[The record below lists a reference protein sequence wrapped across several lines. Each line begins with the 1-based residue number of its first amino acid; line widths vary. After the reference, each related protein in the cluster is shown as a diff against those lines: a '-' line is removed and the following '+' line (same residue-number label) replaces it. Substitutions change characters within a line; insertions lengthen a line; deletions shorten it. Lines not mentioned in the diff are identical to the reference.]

1 MSARSDQEIKD
12 DMLRYIM
19 TVLEP
24 RREEFSGM
32 PACPFV
38 KADRV
43 AGELFLAVYDN
54 TKDTLLGMVDQFIAS
69 GKRSA
74 LLAQINEELGREETK
89 EYQKFINALLIETG
103 RGRVA
108 SLCFNPKDELEVKG
122 FNPRAAAPY
131 FLINLAY
138 SKDLSKAHRSLRGT
152 KYYDN
157 IPAYYMRYLGDT
169 TAKDKE
175 DENTSS

>member
-24 RREEFSGM
+24 KREEFSGM

-74 LLAQINEELGREETK
+74 LLAQVNEDLGREETK

-103 RGRVA
+103 RGRIA
-108 SLCFNPKDELEVKG
+108 SLCFNPKDKLEVKG